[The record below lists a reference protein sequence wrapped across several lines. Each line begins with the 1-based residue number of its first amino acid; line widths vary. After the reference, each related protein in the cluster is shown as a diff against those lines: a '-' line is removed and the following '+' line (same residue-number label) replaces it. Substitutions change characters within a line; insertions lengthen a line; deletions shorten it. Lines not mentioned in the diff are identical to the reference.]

1 MTEVKLTDGQKS
13 AIYQRDKNIIVSA
26 AAGSGKTMVLVN
38 RVISMMVEEGIDIDK
53 MIIVTFTNKSAQDMK
68 DKIRIALEERAN
80 DFDPAFIKRQFRLL
94 KLAQIKTLH
103 SFCSDMLRE
112 NFYYMENLS
121 PNFKIMPDS
130 TGKIYMADSIDEI
143 FDKEYEKMDEDFVY
157 FLQNFSSERSDY
169 NAKEII
175 LLTYQKIIGMIDG
188 LTWLDEAKDRGDNLD
203 YFKDF
208 IRHKMDLVLK
218 TVENLGAR
226 LNPVLPATAVD
237 LIASDYEMLADI
249 REKIDSCDD
258 FAKAIANKKYKTFA
272 KKIKTEIA
280 DEDLVYEIEAARDG
294 YKGDIKEIEA
304 LITNTDSKAI
314 SFIKEKEEVLFREI
328 YKLTKDFKETFDRKK
343 AAKDYLDFN
352 DLEHEFIK
360 LLDNDTARDKLK
372 NKYKYIFF
380 DEYQDSNE
388 IQNYIVDKLKSDR
401 NLFFVGDVK
410 QSIYGFRR
418 ARPDLFIEKL
428 DLYEEEADSMRI
440 NLNENFRTDKLILDF
455 NNYIFDRL
463 MTKEMADIDYKKGG
477 HRLNYGKEEKDLA
490 EGARVG
496 IRLIDKSIKEENYL
510 ARLIKDLIAEGYEY
524 RDIAILLR
532 NGTESY
538 KYEEVFKKAD
548 IPYFNDISKVSTQ
561 ASEVGFFINLLK
573 YLTNPNDDLVLM
585 AVLRSVIFD
594 IDEDDLAKIKISSD
608 SYKFYEAFEDYDK
621 DDELGI
627 KIKKFKALIEDL
639 KDKLAILNLY
649 DFANYLFEKS
659 GLYDFLLARDLSED
673 RINNIDSVI
682 ELMADYDASNDN
694 GLYGFV
700 SFFSNLE
707 QTRSDSI
714 TPTRDLSEGEDL
726 VRIMTVH
733 KSKGLEFKIVI
744 LAAADK
750 GFNKQVSPIIF
761 DEKIGIGI
769 NVADYD
775 EKIKIPNINRKL
787 IIEKN
792 REDDKKEEMR
802 ILYVALTRAEER
814 LYITGNFDKSGKTGE
829 KVYKNENYLALNSHL
844 EWILATLSFDNITS
858 GFFTGIEKESQF
870 DKRISFEFID
880 EIEEVEEN
888 QNESLYDLLNEKAN
902 PEIYEE
908 IVDRLDFTYPY
919 EEDTKRS
926 LKKSVTELAKD
937 FNKESEGYET
947 FDAEGIS
954 NNIFFK
960 KPAFLEKEKTY
971 SPTEKGSLI
980 HKVFQKLPMKAY
992 TEETLAMEIDRLIDK
1007 KIFDRSI
1014 KDLIEIDKLLSFYE
1028 NGFIKKLIEE
1038 KIPKRSEESFLM
1050 AYDGY
1055 YVNGQIDLIFER
1067 EDEIIL
1073 IDFKTDRIKREE
1085 AYTTQLAIYKEA
1097 IEEALGKKVSKSL
1110 IYWYNFKE
1118 FQEMEAN

>member
-1 MTEVKLTDGQKS
+1 MSELRLTDGQKS
-13 AIYQRDKNIIVSA
+13 AIYERDKNIIVSA

-38 RVISMMVEEGIDIDK
+38 RVISIMVEEGIDIDK

-68 DKIRIALEERAN
+68 DKIRAALEERAA

-112 NFYYMENLS
+112 NFYYMDNLS
-121 PNFKIMPDS
+121 PNFKVMPDS
-130 TGKIYMADSIDEI
+130 TGKIFMADAIDEV
-143 FDKEYEKMDEDFVY
+143 FDREYEKMDEDFVY
-157 FLQNFSSERSDY
+157 FLQNFSGERSDAK
-169 NAKEII
+169 AKEIV
-175 LLTYQKIIGMIDG
+175 LLTYQKIVGMIDG
-188 LTWLDEAKDRGDNLD
+188 MAWLKDAKDRGDRLD

-208 IRHKMDLVLK
+208 IEKKMDLILNSI
-218 TVENLGAR
+218 ENLGAR
-226 LNPVLPATAVD
+226 LNPILPASAVN
-237 LIASDYEMLADI
+237 LIAGDYEVVASI
-249 REKIDSCDD
+249 RNQIDSWEK
-258 FAKAIANKKYKTFA
+258 FAKAHKEKKYPTFG
-272 KKIKTEIA
+272 KKIKTEI
-280 DEDLVYEIEAARDG
+280 DDDGLVYEIEAARKA
-294 YKGDIKEIEA
+294 YKEDVKEIES
-304 LITNTDSKAI
+304 LITNTDPKALD
-314 SFIKEKEEVLFREI
+314 FIKNREEILFDKL
-328 YKLTKDFKETFDRKK
+328 YKLTFDFKDSFDKKK

-360 LLDNDTARDKLK
+360 LLANETAREKLK
-372 NKYKYIFF
+372 TKYRYIFF

-388 IQNYIVDKLKSDR
+388 IQNYIVDKLKGER

-428 DLYEEEADSMRI
+428 ESYEKDEDSMRV

-463 MTKEMADIDYKKGG
+463 MTKDMADIDYKKGG
-477 HRLNYGKEEKDLA
+477 HRLNYGKEEKDLLDS
-490 EGARVG
+490 ARVG
-496 IRLIDKSIKEENYL
+496 VKVLGPKVKEEVYL
-510 ARLIKDLIAEGYEY
+510 TKLIGDLLAEGYEY

-538 KYEEVFKKAD
+538 KYEEAFKKAD

-594 IDEDDLAKIKISSD
+594 IDEDDLAKIKLSSD

-621 DDELGI
+621 EDALGE
-627 KIKKFKALIEDL
+627 KINNFKALIEDL

-659 GLYDFLLARDLSED
+659 GLYDFILARDLAED

-700 SFFSNLE
+700 NFFTNLE

-714 TPTRDLSEGEDL
+714 SPSRDLSEGEDL

-744 LAAADK
+744 LAGADK
-750 GFNKQVSPIIF
+750 RFNKQVNPIIF

-769 NVADYD
+769 NVADY
-775 EKIKIPNINRKL
+775 ENKIKIPNINRKL
-787 IIEKN
+787 IIEKS

-814 LYITGNFDKSGKTGE
+814 LYITGNFDKTSKASE
-829 KVYKNENYLALNSHL
+829 KIYKNESYLKLNSHL
-844 EWILATLSFDNITS
+844 EWILAALSFDNITS
-858 GFFTGIEKESQF
+858 EFFTGIKKESAF
-870 DKRISFEFID
+870 DRRIGFDF
-880 EIEEVEEN
+880 IEEAYDLGEN
-888 QNESLYDLLNEKAN
+888 QNENLYDLLNEKAN
-902 PEIYEE
+902 PDIYKEISTKLEFSYQGN
-908 IVDRLDFTYPY
+908 
-919 EEDTKRS
+919 EDIGKS

-937 FNKESEGYET
+937 FNKESEGYQS
-947 FDAEGIS
+947 FDVEGFSQNIS
-954 NNIFFK
+954 FK
-960 KPAFLEKEKTY
+960 KPSFLEKEKTY

-980 HKVFQKLPMKAY
+980 HKVFQKLPMKTY
-992 TEETLAMEIDRLIDK
+992 TEETLLDEIDRLIDK
-1007 KIFDRSI
+1007 KIFDKTI
-1014 KDLIEIDKLLSFYE
+1014 KDLIDVDKLLSFYE
-1028 NGFIKKLIEE
+1028 NDLIKELIEG
-1038 KIPKRSEESFLM
+1038 KFSKRSEESFLM

-1055 YVNGQIDLIFER
+1055 YVNGQIDLIFEKD
-1067 EDEIIL
+1067 EEIIL
-1073 IDFKTDRIKREE
+1073 IDFKTDRIKRED
-1085 AYTTQLAIYKEA
+1085 AYKTQLAIYKEA

-1118 FQEMEAN
+1118 FQII

>member
-1 MTEVKLTDGQKS
+1 MSELKLTHGQKS
-13 AIYQRDKNIIVSA
+13 AIYERDKNIIVSA

-38 RVISMMVEEGIDIDK
+38 RVISIMIEEGIDIDK

-68 DKIRIALEERAN
+68 DKIRIALEKRAA
-80 DFDPAFIKRQFRLL
+80 DFDPAFIKRQFKLL

-112 NFYYMENLS
+112 NFYYLDNLS
-121 PNFKIMPDS
+121 PNFKVMPDS
-130 TGKIYMADSIDEI
+130 TGKIFMAEAIDEV
-143 FDKEYEKMDEDFVY
+143 FDREYEKMNEEFVY

-175 LLTYQKIIGMIDG
+175 LLTYKKIVGMIDG
-188 LTWLDEAKDRGDNLD
+188 LNWLETAKDKGESLD

-208 IRHKMDLVLK
+208 ISYKMDQVLK
-218 TVENLGAR
+218 SVENLGVR
-226 LNPVLPATAVD
+226 LNPSLPASAVN

-249 REKIDSCDD
+249 RNSIDSWDK
-258 FAKAIANKKYKTFA
+258 FLNALVNKKYVTFS

-280 DEDLVYEIEAARDG
+280 DEDLVAEINSNRDS
-294 YKGDIKEIEA
+294 YKALVKDIER
-304 LITNTDSKAI
+304 LVTNTDSKATN
-314 SFIKEKEEVLFREI
+314 FINTCERQLFNEI
-328 YKLTKDFKETFDRKK
+328 YKLTKDFKDTFDKK
-343 AAKDYLDFN
+343 KTGKDYLDFN

-360 LLDNDTARDKLK
+360 LLDNPTAREKLRS
-372 NKYKYIFF
+372 KYKYIFF

-388 IQNYIVDKLKSDR
+388 IQNYIVDKLKGET

-418 ARPDLFIEKL
+418 ARPDLFIDKLESYEK
-428 DLYEEEADSMRI
+428 DEDSVRI

-463 MTKEMADIDYKKGG
+463 MTAEMSDIDYKNGG
-477 HRLNYGKEEKDLA
+477 HRLNYGKDENDLKDS
-490 EGARVG
+490 ARVG
-496 IRLIDKSIKEENYL
+496 VKVLDKALKEEIYLTKLIKELTY
-510 ARLIKDLIAEGYEY
+510 EGYEY

-538 KYEEVFKKAD
+538 KYEEAFKKAD
-548 IPYFNDISKVSTQ
+548 IPYFNDISKVSTE

-573 YLTNPNDDLVLM
+573 YLTNPNDDIVLM
-585 AVLRSVIFD
+585 SVLRSVIFD
-594 IDEDDLAKIKISSD
+594 IDEDDLAKIKLSSD
-608 SYKFYEAFEDYDK
+608 SYKFYEAFEEYDK
-621 DDELGI
+621 DDDLGD
-627 KIKKFKALIEDL
+627 KIRKFKDMIEDF

-682 ELMADYDASNDN
+682 ELMSDFDRENDN

-700 SFFSNLE
+700 SFFNNLL

-714 TPTRDLSEGEDL
+714 NPTRDLAEGEDL

-744 LAAADK
+744 LAGSDK
-750 GFNKQVSPIIF
+750 GFNKQVAPIIF

-769 NVADYD
+769 NVADY
-775 EKIKIPNINRKL
+775 EKKIKIPNVNRKL
-787 IIEKN
+787 IIEKS

-814 LYITGNFDKSGKTGE
+814 LYITGNFDKKSSLFE
-829 KVYKNENYLALNSHL
+829 KVYKNENYLSLNSHL
-844 EWILATLSFDNITS
+844 EWIIAALSFDNITS
-858 GFFTGIEKESQF
+858 EFFTGIKKESDF
-870 DKRISFEFID
+870 DRRISFDF
-880 EIEEVEEN
+880 IEEISELETN
-888 QNESLYDLLNEKAN
+888 QDESLVDLLNEESN

-908 IVDRLDFTYPY
+908 IKNHLEFSYQGKDDIG
-919 EEDTKRS
+919 KS

-937 FNKESEGYET
+937 FNAESDGYET
-947 FDAEGIS
+947 FDVEGLSRNIS
-954 NNIFFK
+954 FK
-960 KPAFLEKEKTY
+960 KPSFLEKEKTY

-980 HKVFQKLPMKAY
+980 HKVFQKIPMKDY
-992 TEETLAMEIDRLIDK
+992 TKIDLEKEIDNLIDK
-1007 KIFDRSI
+1007 KIIDQGI
-1014 KDLIEIDKLLSFYE
+1014 KNIIEIDKFLCFYE
-1028 NGFIKKLIEE
+1028 EPLIKELISE
-1038 KIPKRSEESFLM
+1038 KVSKRSEESFLM
-1050 AYDGY
+1050 TYDGY
-1055 YVNGQIDLIFER
+1055 YVNGQIDLIFEK

-1073 IDFKTDRIKREE
+1073 IDFKTDRIKREN
-1085 AYTTQLAIYKEA
+1085 AYDTQLSIYKQA

-1118 FQEMEAN
+1118 FQII